1 MNLSE
6 IKLQI
11 QQKSDYQTRK
21 SNYLKSNY
29 RFSKK
34 VKTASDAH

>member
-21 SNYLKSNY
+21 SNKANSWNNFLFPTVTK
-29 RFSKK
+29 
-34 VKTASDAH
+34 